1 MRIDPKEKIAEVSI
15 LEVRKLL
22 KGVDNESDWG
32 KNYVISLLKL
42 SPQKASRL
50 IQELVRR
57 GYIERGEIYTR
68 EQFWRKT
75 LKGSTLGLASAAK
88 SVTRKTANRIYFEF
102 MERVKQVNNDPCF
115 LMKVKKVVVFGS
127 YLGDAPKLNDIDIA
141 VELDWKEDHPRFVGK
156 ERPQAV
162 LDYAHE
168 AQKKGKH
175 FKYLTNRTSASVV
188 HLLQA
193 DSWTILYDKMPLSFL
208 IVSVH
213 SEIIQKQ
220 ISRRI
225 WSAPIITHKLILYPF
240 QFGPMKSWGQVS
252 ASLLLVNK
260 KS

>member
-1 MRIDPKEKIAEVSI
+1 MRIDPKEKIAEVPI

-32 KNYVISLLKL
+32 MNRVTSLLDL
-42 SPQKASRL
+42 SPQKANRL
-50 IQELVRR
+50 LQELERR

-127 YLGDAPKLNDIDIA
+127 YLGDSPKLNDIDIA
-141 VELDWKEDHPRFVGK
+141 VELDWKEDHPRFVGE

-162 LDYAHE
+162 LDYVHE

-175 FKYLTNRTSASVV
+175 FNTFI
-188 HLLQA
+188 
-193 DSWTILYDKMPLSFL
+193 D
-208 IVSVH
+208 
-213 SEIIQKQ
+213 Q
-220 ISRRI
+220 ISWPEDEVKLYLKSRSRTL
-225 WSAPIITHKLILYPF
+225 SLHPINDKILDIVESKVVF
-240 QFGPMKSWGQVS
+240 SER
-252 ASLLLVNK
+252 
-260 KS
+260 